1 MPNAPLRHQTQL
13 RVRYA
18 ETDKMGVV
26 YYANYY
32 IWMEVA
38 RSEFVREL
46 GVEYK
51 HVEDNEGLL
60 LAVIESSCRYLRP
73 AHYDQEITIETSL
86 GEVTHRIVEF
96 VYEIRAAATGQVL
109 AKGATK
115 HMWLN
120 REWKP
125 ARLPDRYLD
134 KLREAADPQ
143 TT

>member
-1 MPNAPLRHQTQL
+1 MDNQPLRHETGL

-51 HVEDNEGLL
+51 HLEDNEGLL
-60 LAVIESSCRYLRP
+60 LAVIESNCRYLRP
-73 AHYDQEITIETSL
+73 AHYDQEIAITTSL
-86 GEVTHRIVEF
+86 GELTHRIVEF
-96 VYEIRAAATGQVL
+96 VYQISSADTAQIL
-109 AKGATK
+109 AKGSTK

-120 REWKP
+120 RQWKP
-125 ARLPDRYLD
+125 ARLPDPYLD
-134 KLREAADPQ
+134 RLRQAAGQ
-143 TT
+143 TKK